1 MTKENEI
8 VLFETDD
15 KKISLNVS
23 VEDET
28 VWLTQSQMV
37 ELFQRDVSVIS
48 RHIRNVF
55 KEGELEE
62 KSNLHFLQIANS
74 DKPVAFYSL
83 DVIIS
88 VGYRVKS
95 NRGVEFRRW
104 ANSVLKQYILQG
116 YAVNQKRIQ
125 QLGEVIRIM
134 RRTENELDSKQI
146 LSVIER
152 YNNALDLLDAYDHQT
167 MKRPKGNEATYV
179 LTYEECIEVIQSM
192 RFGEESDLFGKE
204 KDDSF
209 KGSIGNIY
217 QAFGGSDVYK
227 SLEEK
232 AANLLYFVTKN
243 HSFYDGNKRIA
254 ATMFL
259 YFLDKNDALFYE
271 GKKRIEDATLV
282 ALTIMIAE
290 SKAEVHNV
298 QNPHVF
304 CCTCLKRYKNPLLPQ
319 KVILLLSLYYAMW
332 SCCNAWR

>member
-1 MTKENEI
+1 MTNEI
-8 VLFETDD
+8 VLFETED
-15 KKISLNVS
+15 KNIIIPVT
-23 VEDET
+23 VEKET
-28 VWLTQSQMV
+28 VWLSLEQMA
-37 ELFQRDVSVIS
+37 ELFQRDRSVIGK
-48 RHIRNVF
+48 HIRNIF
-55 KEGELEE
+55 KEGELIKESVWA
-62 KSNLHFLQIANS
+62 KFAHTADDGKTYQVDYYN
-74 DKPVAFYSL
+74 L

-95 NRGVEFRRW
+95 IRGTQFRIW

-134 RRTENELDSKQI
+134 KRTENELDSKQI

-152 YNNALDLLDAYDHQT
+152 YSDTLDLLDAYDHQT
-167 MKRPKGNEATYV
+167 LTRPKGNEATHV
-179 LTYEECIEVIQSM
+179 LTYEECMEVIKHM
-192 RFGEESDLFGKE
+192 HFGEESDLFGKE

-217 QAFGGSDVYK
+217 QTYAGKEVYE

-259 YFLDKNDALFYE
+259 HFLDRNNALIFD
-271 GKKRIEDATLV
+271 GKQRIDNMALV

-290 SKAEVHNV
+290 SRADEKEIMISVVMN
-298 QNPHVF
+298 
-304 CCTCLKRYKNPLLPQ
+304 CL
-319 KVILLLSLYYAMW
+319 S
-332 SCCNAWR
+332 

>member
-1 MTKENEI
+1 MTNEKEI
-8 VLFETDD
+8 VLFETED
-15 KKISLNVS
+15 KKITFP
-23 VEDET
+23 VEVKDET
-28 VWLTQSQMV
+28 VWLSVSQMAQ
-37 ELFQRDVSVIS
+37 LFDREESNIR
-48 RHIRNVF
+48 RHVLNVF
-55 KEGELEE
+55 KENEVDE
-62 KSNLHFLQIANS
+62 NNNVHFLHVNNVK
-74 DKPVAFYSL
+74 KPVPFYSL

-95 NRGVEFRRW
+95 QRGVEFRRW
-104 ANSVLKQYILQG
+104 ANSILKQYILQG
-116 YAVNQKRIQ
+116 YAINQRRIQ

-134 RRTENELDSKQI
+134 KRTENALDGKQI

-152 YNNALDLLDAYDHQT
+152 YNTALDLLDAYDHQT
-167 MKRPKGNEATYV
+167 MNRPKGNEATYV
-179 LTYEECIEVIQSM
+179 LTYEECIEVIQNT
-192 RFGEESDLFGKE
+192 RFGDESDLFGRE

-217 QAFGGSDVYK
+217 QSFGGEDVYK

-243 HSFYDGNKRIA
+243 HSFFDGNKRIA

-290 SKAEVHNV
+290 SRAEEKEIMVSV
-298 QNPHVF
+298 VMK
-304 CCTCLKRYKNPLLPQ
+304 C
-319 KVILLLSLYYAMW
+319 IL
-332 SCCNAWR
+332 